1 MPDLR
6 EEFNTLKKEAT
17 DVIELA
23 KKESRDLSAEEREAN
38 DKRFARIDVIQ
49 KIVSDEH
56 RLAHASI
63 EQFSTEVK
71 SAIKREA
78 GDAKTSAKTEG
89 RQEMAHQAHVK
100 AVEDYIRY
108 GALPQAREE
117 FIITTA
123 TGGGVLLP
131 KSVTKP
137 VVIKRQFN
145 MVLAALQAYGYTPI
159 YTSDTATISVPV
171 FDDTANVG
179 SQIAEDLTTENPIDP
194 ATAALTLGAKLYDS
208 GAVWFSNTQLAAL
221 SYDLLGYV
229 QPVLDKRID
238 VKMNSDWFTK
248 MVNNASV
255 GKTGAT
261 TTGVTYVEL
270 VSLYHSL
277 PIPYRAD
284 AVFFVSDGFI
294 QGIENMQDTLG
305 RPIYRQSIADDA
317 PDTLLGKPVFVTDG
331 LTAPASGAVSAV
343 IASAECLKVRIVTD
357 KRLTRYANLPNKRDQ
372 VGLEEFVN
380 SDFDFVPSGVR
391 AFKQSGS

>member
-1 MPDLR
+1 MPTDIR
-6 EEFNTLKKEAT
+6 EEFNTLKTEAT
-17 DVIELA
+17 AVIEKA
-23 KKESRDLSAEEREAN
+23 KTENRDLTSEEREGN
-38 DKRFARIDVIQ
+38 DKRFARLDAIQ
-49 KIVSDEH
+49 HIVSDEH
-56 RLAHASI
+56 KLASANI
-63 EQFSTEVK
+63 EQFSSEVK
-71 SAIKREA
+71 SAIKSQTGESRKEA
-78 GDAKTSAKTEG
+78 GHDREEMG
-89 RQEMAHQAHVK
+89 RKAHVK

-108 GALPQAREE
+108 GQLPANREE

-277 PIPYRAD
+277 PVPYRAD

-317 PDTLLGKPVFVTDG
+317 PDTLLGKPVFVTEG
-331 LTAPASGAVSAV
+331 LTAPGSGVVSAV

-357 KRLTRYANLPNKRDQ
+357 KRLTRYANLPAKRDQ

-380 SDFDFVPSGVR
+380 ADFDFVPSGVR